1 MERPLLND
9 SETYPSDEVLK
20 NALGEAYAAFQSYIS
35 TIHDDPY
42 NLLSEWKYYRDG
54 KAWLCKISKKK
65 KTVHW
70 LSVWSGFF
78 RVGYYFTEKSGEG
91 IPHLDIDDTL
101 KQAFATSEPIGKL
114 VSLSVDVRSEKQ
126 LGDCY
131 KLIEYKISK
140 K

>member
-9 SETYPSDEVLK
+9 PETYPSEEVLK
-20 NALGEAYAAFQSYIS
+20 NSLGEAYTVFQSYMS

-78 RVGYYFTEKSGEG
+78 RVGYYFTEKSGEDV
-91 IPHLDIDDTL
+91 PHLDIDDTV
-101 KQAFATSEPIGKL
+101 KQAFATSKPMGKL
-114 VSLSVDVRSEKQ
+114 IPLEVDVRSLEQ

-131 KLIEYKISK
+131 KLIDYKISK